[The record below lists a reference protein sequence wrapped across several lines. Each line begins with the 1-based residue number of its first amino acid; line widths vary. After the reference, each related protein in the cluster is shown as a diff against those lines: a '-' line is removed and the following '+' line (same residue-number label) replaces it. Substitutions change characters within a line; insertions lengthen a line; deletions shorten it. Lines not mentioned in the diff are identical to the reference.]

1 MASTSLTLGPHWEAY
16 IRQEIESGR
25 YGTVSEIVRAGLREL
40 EDRGKRLD
48 ALQNHVRQGMS
59 DAERADFVED
69 YDIEAIIKRAGRRR
83 PRGHCRL
90 Y

>member
-25 YGTVSEIVRAGLREL
+25 YGTVSEVVRAGLRKL
-40 EDRGKRLD
+40 EDRGKRMD

-69 YDIEAIIKRAGRRR
+69 YDIEAII
-83 PRGHCRL
+83 
-90 Y
+90 

>member
-25 YGTVSEIVRAGLREL
+25 YRTVSEVVRAGLREL

-48 ALQNHVRQGMS
+48 ALQTHVRQGMS

-69 YDIEAIIKRAGRRR
+69 YDIEAIIKRARRDR
-83 PRGHCRL
+83 
-90 Y
+90 

>member
-25 YGTVSEIVRAGLREL
+25 YGTVSEVVRAGLREL

-48 ALQNHVRQGMS
+48 ALQNQVRQGMS

-69 YDIEAIIKRAGRRR
+69 YDIEAIIKRARRDR
-83 PRGHCRL
+83 
-90 Y
+90 